1 MNYQQ
6 FRRDMNRVFSLAF
19 ITDRF
24 RNPETGQTSPI
35 DYFRVM
41 RRMRLAKNRRE
52 VSTFYFDDLFVGSL
66 RAGYLKRLDWEYC
79 IELDRQGE
87 ALVRFLYGHLIK
99 RIGQKSIYM
108 RKLPGFL
115 SDIGLGYLLKGE
127 PKRVTETLKRTV
139 YPALDRIR
147 GITYRL
153 DDLGNL
159 VFLPTYP
166 QI

>member
-1 MNYQQ
+1 M
-6 FRRDMNRVFSLAF
+6 AC
-19 ITDRF
+19 
-24 RNPETGQTSPI
+24 
-35 DYFRVM
+35 DYFLHVSRTYPY
-41 RRMRLAKNRRE
+41 LARHHKGT
-52 VSTFYFDDLFVGSL
+52 STFHFDDFFIASL
-66 RAGYLKRLDWEYC
+66 RSGYLKRLDWEYC
-79 IELDRQGE
+79 LELDRQGE

-99 RIGQKSIYM
+99 RLGQKSIYM

-115 SDIGLGYLLKGE
+115 SDIGLGYLLSGE

-139 YPALDRIR
+139 YPALERIR

-159 VFLPTYP
+159 VFTSSYP